1 MVKIVDYKA
10 REREDG
16 EQFFVLVVQG
26 GMEAVKS
33 KATGKTY
40 FTTKSAK
47 VPCTFDED
55 MCQSLVGS
63 SIPGTIKK
71 VQVDPYDYVNQET
84 GETIECDFRYE
95 YISEE
100 EAVVQDNVL
109 DKEEVM

>member
-1 MVKIVDYKA
+1 MVRIVDYKA

-16 EQFFVLVVQG
+16 EQFFVLIVQG
-26 GMEAVKS
+26 GLEAVKS
-33 KATGKTY
+33 QTTGKTY
-40 FTTKSAK
+40 FTTKSAR

-55 MCQSLVGS
+55 MCRSLVGN

-71 VQVDPYDYVNQET
+71 VEVDPYEYINQET
-84 GETIECDFRYE
+84 GETIESNFRYE
-95 YISEE
+95 YISDE